1 MGGAISVVL
10 SNVVFPLLAL
20 VLSTLLILAAK
31 KLYNYLGIKNTSE
44 LESLLEKGAY
54 SAVALAEE
62 AAAKK
67 LKETEITLPGN
78 EKLTLAMASLMKKV
92 PKISKEQAEEAIE
105 SILGKVKGMGASG
118 DSAVKL
124 E

>member
-1 MGGAISVVL
+1 MGEAISVVL
-10 SNVVFPLLAL
+10 SNVVFPVLAAIL
-20 VLSTLLILAAK
+20 AGLLIFAAK
-31 KLYNYLGIKNTSE
+31 RLYNYLGIKNTSE

-62 AAAKK
+62 AAAKE
-67 LKETEITLPGN
+67 LKERQFKVTGN
-78 EKLTLAMASLMKKV
+78 EKLDMAMASLMKKV

-105 SILGKVKGMGASG
+105 SVLGKVKGVGASG
-118 DSAVKL
+118 DNAVKL